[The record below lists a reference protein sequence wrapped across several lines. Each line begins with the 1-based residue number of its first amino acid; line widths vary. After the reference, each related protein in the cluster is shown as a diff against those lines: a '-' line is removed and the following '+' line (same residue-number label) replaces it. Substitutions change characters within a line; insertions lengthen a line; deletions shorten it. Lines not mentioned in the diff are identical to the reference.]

1 MAKKQKRR
9 VSKTTHSEGRPAPSM
24 STATAS
30 APAASPSVT
39 PSTTS
44 SLRSSS
50 SSEFNPDYSYVI
62 QDLKRIGIMAVSF
75 IAILVALSFFL
86 N

>member
-9 VSKTTHSEGRPAPSM
+9 VSKTTHPEGRPAPSM
-24 STATAS
+24 STATVS

-44 SLRSSS
+44 SLRST